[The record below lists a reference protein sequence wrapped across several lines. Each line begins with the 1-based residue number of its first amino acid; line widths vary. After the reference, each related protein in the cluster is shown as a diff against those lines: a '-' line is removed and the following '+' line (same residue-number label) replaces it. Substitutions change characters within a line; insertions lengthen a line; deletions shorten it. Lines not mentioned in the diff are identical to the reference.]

1 MTTCTCTPDRRCLFC
16 DGGSGVDP
24 NNPFDDAGALVIERI
39 MTQGVAAYGAEWAA
53 LQTHLVET
61 HSNERTRNLNAL
73 RHREALAIIRTI
85 ATECPHVFAMK
96 KNWKPAHEYKDKPK
110 RKPTAPLGGEWTGV
124 PDPPRVVDSE
134 PCDILIDRNPYPGD
148 VAKFRQHLARRIL
161 SGELTHAE
169 LVRMGTVNGYDGV
182 RLGCEDDDGRG
193 EVWARAIDSSLRHNE
208 RQFLLMVKR
217 SFSK

>member
-1 MTTCTCTPDRRCLFC
+1 MTCTCTPDRRCLFC

-39 MTQGVAAYGAEWAA
+39 VTQGVAAYGAEWMA
-53 LQTHLVET
+53 LQTHLVEA
-61 HSNERTRNLNAL
+61 HSNGRTRNTNAL
-73 RHREALAIIRTI
+73 RHVEALAIIRTI

-96 KNWKPAHEYKDKPK
+96 KNWKPAYEHKDKPK
-110 RKPTAPLGGEWTGV
+110 RNSTEPLGGEWTGV

-134 PCDILIDRNPYPGD
+134 PYDILVDRNPYPGD

-169 LVRMGTVNGYDGV
+169 LVCMGTVNGYDGV

-193 EVWARAIDSSLRHNE
+193 NVWARAIDSSLRFNE